1 MAPLRGLFAA
11 RHACTRKPRKSR
23 LRACLVCRG
32 WEEAESSASSELRP
46 RECSGE
52 TCCGLFLIALDRCD
66 PGSSSSQSG
75 SPVGS
80 GHGRQRS
87 SAATAIRVG
96 HRRRPQRCGGI
107 AAQRRMHQLAQS
119 ATTAA
124 VSAAGADGR
133 ARAAGPGHRR
143 CIAGVRWPQQI
154 QEVRPLRRR
163 GPIKVALLRRLRH
176 ARLRRRRRGDRRLP
190 GRVVLFRRRGERRG
204 ADRFTAPINGARR
217 GSASHNCISV
227 PRRCRHLKMWRAL
240 VRRRST

>member
-1 MAPLRGLFAA
+1 MLAAARFRTRDLAPLRGLFAA

-32 WEEAESSASSELRP
+32 WTEAESSASSELRP

-66 PGSSSSQSG
+66 PGSSCERRG
-75 SPVGS
+75 SPVRS

-87 SAATAIRVG
+87 SAAAAIRLTG

-133 ARAAGPGHRR
+133 ARAAGPWHRR

-154 QEVRPLRRR
+154 QALRPLRRR
-163 GPIKVALLRRLRH
+163 GPIKVALLRRLRP
-176 ARLRRRRRGDRRLP
+176 ARLRRRRHRDRRLP

-204 ADRFTAPINGARR
+204 ADRFPACVDGARR
-217 GSASHNCISV
+217 GSASHN
-227 PRRCRHLKMWRAL
+227 
-240 VRRRST
+240 